1 MFQVH
6 TRLVL
11 GDSHSNLVN
20 CIGLSFMPSQFVF
33 LVGFPLG
40 ERVLETSHVPFAS
53 FHQFHLTELP
63 PPPLRSTNLLR
74 SLQGQNRDR
83 KTSGGAKANI
93 PTYIIYS
100 YLIILYQHTYYL
112 QSEESV

>member
-11 GDSHSNLVN
+11 CDSHSNLVN
-20 CIGLSFMPSQFVF
+20 CIGLSFMTSQFVF

-63 PPPLRSTNLLR
+63 PSAPPICFAPYKVKIVTIKLVEVPKLIYL
-74 SLQGQNRDR
+74 
-83 KTSGGAKANI
+83 
-93 PTYIIYS
+93 PTLSKI
-100 YLIILYQHTYYL
+100 T
-112 QSEESV
+112 

>member
-11 GDSHSNLVN
+11 VDSHSNLVN

-63 PPPLRSTNLLR
+63 PNRAPPICFA
-74 SLQGQNRDR
+74 QGQNRDR

-93 PTYIIYS
+93 PTYII
-100 YLIILYQHTYYL
+100 
-112 QSEESV
+112 

>member
-63 PPPLRSTNLLR
+63 PNRVPPICFAPYKVKIVTVKLVEVPKLIYL
-74 SLQGQNRDR
+74 
-83 KTSGGAKANI
+83 
-93 PTYIIYS
+93 PTLSII
-100 YLIILYQHTYYL
+100 T
-112 QSEESV
+112 